1 MVWWV
6 VDGVSQKCFST
17 TKLVIL
23 CRVDETARQLGSSTA
38 NVAYVKLR
46 LCFETHSASMAG
58 VAPEPSRLTA
68 ATSAAEVPPVVE
80 STKKVPRRGPKKIE
94 VVITFW

>member
-1 MVWWV
+1 
-6 VDGVSQKCFST
+6 
-17 TKLVIL
+17 
-23 CRVDETARQLGSSTA
+23 
-38 NVAYVKLR
+38 
-46 LCFETHSASMAG
+46 MAG